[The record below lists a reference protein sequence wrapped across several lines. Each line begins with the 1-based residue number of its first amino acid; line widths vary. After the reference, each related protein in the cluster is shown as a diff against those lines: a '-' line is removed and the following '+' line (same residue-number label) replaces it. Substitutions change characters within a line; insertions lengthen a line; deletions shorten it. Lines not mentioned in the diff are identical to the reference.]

1 MADGRGIISSRAT
14 RHDTPTEESTMSKFQ
29 IDAFEALTTDLI
41 REEDAL
47 RRRFDVRAEEL
58 ARPMVEALFGVVG
71 VELVSCQFLPDGLE
85 VRIRFREEGR
95 ERVRTIGG
103 DELVRLFLGCAAE
116 EAFPCE

>member
-1 MADGRGIISSRAT
+1 
-14 RHDTPTEESTMSKFQ
+14 MSKFQ

-47 RRRFDVRAEEL
+47 RKRFDARAEDL
-58 ARPMVEALFGVVG
+58 ARPMVEALRLGEEG
-71 VELVSCQFLPDGLE
+71 VELVSCQFSPEGLD
-85 VRIRFREEGR
+85 VRIRFRSEGK